1 MLSLYCQIC
10 PYDRKQN
17 GSCGVKGHLEGFD
30 DKHVDPDRGERDLHF
45 LNELAQGVV
54 HVLADVG
61 NGVLNH
67 LEDGVKNNYTLK
79 GILSEQSHIRYYRI
93 LLDANLY
100 KETA

>member
-30 DKHVDPDRGERDLHF
+30 DKHVVPDRGERDLRF
-45 LNELAQGVV
+45 LNELPPHGVG

-79 GILSEQSHIRYYRI
+79 DILLEQSHIRY
-93 LLDANLY
+93 
-100 KETA
+100 